1 MENSELNNK
10 IEGGI
15 DLARLINK
23 EYLTPLGDF
32 YKCNICN
39 KIMINPTDCENCG
52 HSFCYECISKTKCPF
67 NCEKKNLKP
76 ASNGITNLLNN
87 LKFKCVNEGCD
98 EIINYIDIKSHQ
110 NLCPYQKMICPNKE
124 CNEQILK
131 KNLEKHIKD
140 ECKYTNIKC
149 ENCGNNIPRYQIQEH
164 EKMCNLA
171 NQSINSSNS
180 ILNISGNNLNN
191 NGGENNINLIQK
203 FKENIVDILKDDN
216 NIQNKNENQKESNP
230 ILNTYYPTKSDTLN
244 SIINNSNKNNNNIFN
259 EQNQEEKNNNILNE
273 NNNIFNNFNQNDSMD
288 NNNINE
294 LSHQSLKQST
304 AQIEEDDLIYILKK
318 AIEEKLNDRFIN
330 FDSNIDKI
338 LNDIKTIKTF
348 VCKVNNT
355 EKNKNFDEKNLDD
368 KLNNIKEYLKE
379 LYK

>member
-149 ENCGNNIPRYQIQEH
+149 ENCGNNFPRYQIQEH

-230 ILNTYYPTKSDTLN
+230 ILNTY
-244 SIINNSNKNNNNIFN
+244 
-259 EQNQEEKNNNILNE
+259 
-273 NNNIFNNFNQNDSMD
+273 
-288 NNNINE
+288 
-294 LSHQSLKQST
+294 
-304 AQIEEDDLIYILKK
+304 
-318 AIEEKLNDRFIN
+318 
-330 FDSNIDKI
+330 
-338 LNDIKTIKTF
+338 
-348 VCKVNNT
+348 
-355 EKNKNFDEKNLDD
+355 
-368 KLNNIKEYLKE
+368 
-379 LYK
+379 

>member
-149 ENCGNNIPRYQIQEH
+149 ENCGNNFPRYQIQEH

-355 EKNKNFDEKNLDD
+355 EKNKNFDEKNFS
-368 KLNNIKEYLKE
+368 
-379 LYK
+379 